1 MWSQVKFHVSEVDG
15 VRTRFVEI
23 SMKWD
28 KAHKCKLGNTRPREP
43 NEGVPRIYG
52 NPNYTLCPN
61 HFVAFFCTL
70 CPPTQEMIL
79 CYKANKDLRRE
90 HQLTG
95 KSYLYNEKLSVG
107 VNSATPVTK
116 CMCKE
121 FDFDDWEHCT
131 GHGMRKVGITTAM
144 SNGDKNITKVILG
157 ASRHKSVT
165 TSLLYQKPTKE
176 MCQNYNQAILGNQV
190 PSPPKRKKSNKKRK
204 KG

>member
-1 MWSQVKFHVSEVDG
+1 
-15 VRTRFVEI
+15 
-23 SMKWD
+23 
-28 KAHKCKLGNTRPREP
+28 
-43 NEGVPRIYG
+43 
-52 NPNYTLCPN
+52 
-61 HFVAFFCTL
+61 
-70 CPPTQEMIL
+70 MIL

-116 CMCKE
+116 CTCKE

-131 GHGMRKVGITTAM
+131 GHGMHKVGITTAM
-144 SNGDKNITKVILG
+144 SNGDKNITKVKLG

-204 KG
+204 KGW